1 MKFHPS
7 QIVLV
12 CAGLLALG
20 ILPLPYGY
28 YQFLRWVVFF
38 VAGFATYFEWDRKK
52 EMTGWA
58 YAFACMALLW
68 NPFILVHLTKIAWV
82 MFDLVGAGIMV
93 AYWKQTTNK
102 QQASKD

>member
-7 QIVLV
+7 HILLV

-20 ILPLPYGY
+20 VLPLPYGY
-28 YQFLRWVVFF
+28 YGFLRVIVFF
-38 VAGFATYFEWDRKK
+38 TAAFATYFEWDRKK

-58 YAFACMALLW
+58 YAFGCMALLW
-68 NPFILVHLTKIAWV
+68 NPFVPVHLTKIAWV
-82 MFDLVGAGIMV
+82 MFDLAGAGIMV
-93 AYWKQTTNK
+93 AYWKQITDK